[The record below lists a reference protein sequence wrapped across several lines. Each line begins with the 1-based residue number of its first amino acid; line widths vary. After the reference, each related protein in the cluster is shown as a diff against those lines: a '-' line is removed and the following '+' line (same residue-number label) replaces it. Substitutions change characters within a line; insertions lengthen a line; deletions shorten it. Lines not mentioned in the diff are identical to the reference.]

1 MNTLAWVFHHSLA
14 FRVTLTRSESFGGSP
29 PCVLMKEGGQLNPLR
44 LRLHQARVNNVIK
57 QDICSWQNCK
67 PFHFCC
73 IIELGKSIN
82 VWEARE
88 GKERWESKR
97 DCKTEANQ
105 AAHFKQLRAWLEAVC
120 DGSQTEGEEVWRG
133 GWQRKKQTEKMFRV
147 HLWFSKKTASCVPSS
162 CVCPIC

>member
-14 FRVTLTRSESFGGSP
+14 FRVTLTRSESFRGSP
-29 PCVLMKEGGQLNPLR
+29 PCVLMKEGGQFNSLR
-44 LRLHQARVNNVIK
+44 LWLHQARVNNVIK

-133 GWQRKKQTEKMFRV
+133 RLAAEKANRENV
-147 HLWFSKKTASCVPSS
+147 SS
-162 CVCPIC
+162 AFVIF